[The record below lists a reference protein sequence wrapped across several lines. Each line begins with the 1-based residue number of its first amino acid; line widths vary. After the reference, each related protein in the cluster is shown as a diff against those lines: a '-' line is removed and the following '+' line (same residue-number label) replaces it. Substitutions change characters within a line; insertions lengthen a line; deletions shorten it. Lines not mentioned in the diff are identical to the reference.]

1 MAGGALGYELLHRS
15 MEAARTD
22 AESHLGTTLAWGE
35 ADVELGS
42 TGRRKM
48 NLQAQREKRRTI
60 HSGTALS
67 C

>member
-1 MAGGALGYELLHRS
+1 MAGGALGYELLHSS

-48 NLQAQREKRRTI
+48 NLQAKREKRN
-60 HSGTALS
+60 
-67 C
+67 